1 MNKRA
6 FSKMR
11 GAVTAEYVMIML
23 SLIGLWYVA
32 GPRLMQAIQT
42 HYSKVSWVLSL
53 PI

>member
-1 MNKRA
+1 
-6 FSKMR
+6 MR
-11 GAVTAEYVMIML
+11 GAVTAEYIIIMV

-32 GPRLMQAIQT
+32 GPKFMQAIQQ